1 MAQGKQPERGKGA
14 DGNGEQGPHGEPKCS
29 TAMGNRRCARTARTR
44 LSPRGAYLTGML
56 TSERVGLR
64 RLEVSLFARN
74 RALHFLARRNEFNL
88 LPVVRKQL
96 TRASYWTPTSD
107 RSSTR

>member
-1 MAQGKQPERGKGA
+1 
-14 DGNGEQGPHGEPKCS
+14 
-29 TAMGNRRCARTARTR
+29 
-44 LSPRGAYLTGML
+44 ML

-96 TRASYWTPTSD
+96 TQVVLGYTATKMRA
-107 RSSTR
+107 RLGI